1 MNPTTLVTGA
11 TGFIGGH
18 LDRRLQ
24 QLGHSV
30 ITPSSAQL
38 DLRDPA
44 AIDRLFA
51 SEQIIRVFH
60 LAAFGVRAEA
70 DNVEEVIQVNT
81 VASLTL
87 ARAALRHKVEHF
99 IYLGSG
105 FEYQPRESPID
116 EDAPLGSHNLYGAS
130 KAAGWLL
137 MDFLRR
143 EEGLPLTTLRPFTV
157 YGPAESRTKLV
168 PYVALHA
175 LNREP
180 MQLTAGSQI
189 RDYTYVSDVIDA
201 LIAAADSPDS
211 IGRVYNLGDQALTV
225 RSLVERILNI
235 AGAPLSLCEFGAA
248 ARTRRDPPYLVAD
261 ASRAHR
267 ELNWHPRVTLEEG
280 LKETLNW
287 YDGRRT
293 QN

>member
-1 MNPTTLVTGA
+1 MVTGA
-11 TGFIGGH
+11 SGFIGGH
-18 LDRRLQ
+18 LRRRLLS
-24 QLGHSV
+24 LGQRV
-30 ITPSSAQL
+30 IALSSAEL
-38 DLRDPA
+38 DLRDEGAVEKVFGAEPIA
-44 AIDRLFA
+44 
-51 SEQIIRVFH
+51 RVYH

-70 DNVEEVIQVNT
+70 DNVKEVIEVNT
-81 VASLTL
+81 VASLSL
-87 ARAALRHKVEHF
+87 ARAALRHKVERF

-105 FEYQPRESPID
+105 FEYQPRDTPID
-116 EDAPLGSHNLYGAS
+116 EEAPLGSHNLYGAS

-137 MDFLRR
+137 MDYLRR

-157 YGPAESRTKLV
+157 YGPGESASKLV

-180 MQLTAGSQI
+180 MQLTAGAQI
-189 RDYTYVSDVIDA
+189 RDYIYVSDVVDA
-201 LIAAADSPDS
+201 LVGAADGENLT
-211 IGRVYNLGDQALTV
+211 GRVYNLGAGAAHALSV
-225 RSLVERILNI
+225 RALVERILEL
-235 AGAPLSLCEFGAA
+235 AGAPLSLCAFGAA

-267 ELNWHPRVTLEEG
+267 ELKWQPRVSLEQG
-280 LKETLNW
+280 LRETLNW